1 MKSASVSNCCY
12 CSNRYGLDFCWVTRE
27 FRVCHDVH
35 CKSGDEFGVLP
46 DEDLNAMPEI
56 LIDSLDDPALD
67 IYRSLRKT
75 NANRFRDVF
84 IAEGI
89 NVVERLIHSKFQ
101 VESVLVTSAKR
112 ERVQE
117 LLPDDVPVYVLEKS
131 LATMLVGFTFHMG
144 ILAAGRRESPG
155 FIQYLAGQADGGLV
169 LFGDRIIDQQNV
181 GLLIRIASAFGATAL
196 VLANGSAD
204 PFSRRAIRVSMGNG
218 FSLPIFQ
225 AEDSVD
231 ALTLLKQNGFQTFAT
246 VLDSTAMPITEC
258 QFPKKSALVFGNESH
273 GLSEEVQAFCDARL
287 TIDMLNN
294 TDSLNIA
301 IAAGIFG
308 YAYRT
313 QQ

>member
-1 MKSASVSNCCY
+1 
-12 CSNRYGLDFCWVTRE
+12 
-27 FRVCHDVH
+27 
-35 CKSGDEFGVLP
+35 
-46 DEDLNAMPEI
+46 MPEI
-56 LIDSLDDPALD
+56 LIHSLDDPALD

-89 NVVERLIHSKFQ
+89 NVVERLIQSRFQ
-101 VESVLVTSAKR
+101 LESVLVTQAKR
-112 ERVQE
+112 DRVKG
-117 LLPDDVPVYVLEKS
+117 LLPEDVPVYVLEKS

-144 ILAAGRRESPG
+144 ILAAGRREPSDLQQHLTSVG
-155 FIQYLAGQADGGLV
+155 GQTEVGGPSTDSQLV
-169 LFGDRIIDQQNV
+169 LVGDRIIDQQNV

-218 FSLPIFQ
+218 FSLPMFQ
-225 AEDSVD
+225 VEDCGD
-231 ALTLLKQNGFQTFAT
+231 ALQLLKRHGFQNFAT
-246 VLDSTAMPITEC
+246 VLDQSAKAVTDC
-258 QFPKKSALVFGNESH
+258 QFPAKSALIFGNESH
-273 GLSEEVQAFCDARL
+273 GLSDEIQQICDDRL
-287 TIDMLNN
+287 RIDMLND

-313 QQ
+313 QR

>member
-1 MKSASVSNCCY
+1 MYPIAAILRIAAAPTSAWRPLNSESAE
-12 CSNRYGLDFCWVTRE
+12 LT
-27 FRVCHDVH
+27 
-35 CKSGDEFGVLP
+35 
-46 DEDLNAMPEI
+46 DEDLIAMPEI
-56 LIDSLDDPALD
+56 LIDSLDDPVLD

-89 NVVERLIHSKFQ
+89 NVVERLIHSQFE
-101 VESVLVTSAKR
+101 VESVLVTKSKR
-112 ERVQE
+112 DRIQE
-117 LLPDDVPVYVLEKS
+117 LLPDHVPVYVLEKS

-144 ILAAGRRESPG
+144 ILAAGRRESCD
-155 FIQYLAGQADGGLV
+155 LAQHLQLGTDSSLV

-218 FSLPIFQ
+218 FCLPIFQ
-225 AEDSVD
+225 VADSSA
-231 ALTLLKQNGFQTFAT
+231 ALSLLKKHGFQNFAT
-246 VLDSTAMPITEC
+246 VLTPSAKAVSEC
-258 QFPKKSALVFGNESH
+258 QFPEKSTLVFGNESH
-273 GLSEEVQAFCDARL
+273 GLPDDVQAICDERL
-287 TIDMLNN
+287 RIDMLND

-313 QQ
+313 QH

>member
-1 MKSASVSNCCY
+1 
-12 CSNRYGLDFCWVTRE
+12 
-27 FRVCHDVH
+27 
-35 CKSGDEFGVLP
+35 
-46 DEDLNAMPEI
+46 MPEI

-89 NVVERLIHSKFQ
+89 NVVERLIRSRFQ

-112 ERVQE
+112 GRVQK

-144 ILAAGRRESPG
+144 ILAAGRRESADLSQHL
-155 FIQYLAGQADGGLV
+155 IGQPAGGLV

-196 VLANGSAD
+196 ILANGSAD

-225 AEDSVD
+225 VEDSLE
-231 ALTLLKQNGFQTFAT
+231 ALALLKQHGFRNFAT
-246 VLDSTAMPITEC
+246 VLDSSATTIAEC
-258 QFPKKSALVFGNESH
+258 LFPQKSALIFGNESH
-273 GLSEEVQAFCDARL
+273 GLSQEVQAFCDDRL
-287 TIDMLNN
+287 RIDMLND